1 MAEARV
7 TNPLIEQFRQGG
19 VPKELRL
26 MAAQAALPL
35 KSEDLLELLTDLV
48 RDSEATV
55 REAAQASLLG
65 FPGPELLPLLKNRD
79 TPPTVLAWA
88 VANRPERELREV
100 ALQNTSLADEAIEA
114 LAPSLST
121 ELAELVV
128 INQVR
133 LLRRT
138 SLLEAL
144 ETNPGLSNDQKRR
157 LRELRETF
165 KIGVQAAPAPPPPPP
180 PVPEPPP
187 PVLVEEVSLA
197 APTMTEAEALAAYL
211 GAEERAEPDKIS
223 AVQKIYRMNAAEK
236 VIAALKGNRSDRA
249 LLVRD
254 PNRMVWSAVL
264 GSPGLTDAEIESF
277 SAMRNISDQA
287 LRRIGGDR
295 EWTKKYIIISNLVK
309 NPRTPIGVSMNLVS
323 RLTPRDLK
331 AVVVDKNVP
340 EAIRKH
346 AQKFVREPGGGGGGK
361 H

>member
-7 TNPLIEQFRQGG
+7 TNPLIEQFRRGG

-35 KSEDLLELLTDLV
+35 KSDDLLELLTDLV
-48 RDSEATV
+48 RDPEAEV
-55 REAAQASLLG
+55 REAAQASLAG
-65 FPGPELLPLLKNRD
+65 FAGAELLPLLKHRD
-79 TPPTVLAWA
+79 TPPAVLAWA
-88 VANRPERELREV
+88 VTYRPERELREV
-100 ALQNTSLADEAIEA
+100 ALQNPSLADDAIEA

-121 ELAELVV
+121 DLAELVV

-138 SLLEAL
+138 SLLEAV
-144 ETNPGLSNDQKRR
+144 EANPGLSNDQKRR

-165 KIGVQAAPAPPPPPP
+165 KIGAQIAPAPPPPAPAH
-180 PVPEPPP
+180 EPPP
-187 PVLVEEVSLA
+187 LAPEDVVHLA
-197 APTMTEAEALAAYL
+197 APTMTEAEAIAAWL
-211 GAEERAEPDKIS
+211 GADERQEPEKVS
-223 AVQKIYRMNAAEK
+223 AIQKIYRMNSAEK
-236 VIAALKGNRSDRA
+236 LIAALKGNRQDRA

-254 PNRMVWSAVL
+254 PNRMVWAAVL
-264 GSPGLTDAEIESF
+264 GSPSLTDAEIESF

-287 LRRIGGDR
+287 LRTIGGDR
-295 EWTKKYIIISNLVK
+295 EWTKKYAVVSNLVK

-340 EAIRKH
+340 EAVRKH
-346 AQKFVREPGGGGGGK
+346 AQKFVREPGAGGK

>member
-7 TNPLIEQFRQGG
+7 TNPLIEQFRRGG

-35 KSEDLLELLTDLV
+35 KSDDLLELLTDLV
-48 RDSEATV
+48 RDPEAEV
-55 REAAQASLLG
+55 REAAQASLAG
-65 FPGPELLPLLKNRD
+65 FAGAELLPLLKHRD
-79 TPPTVLAWA
+79 TPPAVLAWA
-88 VANRPERELREV
+88 VTYRPERELREV
-100 ALQNTSLADEAIEA
+100 ALQNPSLADDAIEA

-121 ELAELVV
+121 DLAELVV

-144 ETNPGLSNDQKRR
+144 EANPGLSNDQKRR

-165 KIGVQAAPAPPPPPP
+165 KIGAQIAPAPPPPPP
-180 PVPEPPP
+180 APAPPP
-187 PVLVEEVSLA
+187 LAPEDVVHLA
-197 APTMTEAEALAAYL
+197 APTMTEAEAIAAWL
-211 GAEERAEPDKIS
+211 GADERQEPEKVS
-223 AVQKIYRMNAAEK
+223 AIQKIYRMNSAEK
-236 VIAALKGNRSDRA
+236 LIAALKGNRQDRA

-254 PNRMVWSAVL
+254 PNRMVWAAVL
-264 GSPGLTDAEIESF
+264 GSPSLTDAEIESF

-287 LRRIGGDR
+287 LRAIGGDR
-295 EWTKKYIIISNLVK
+295 EWTKKYAVVSNLVK

-340 EAIRKH
+340 EAVRKH
-346 AQKFVREPGGGGGGK
+346 AQKFVREPGAGGK

>member
-1 MAEARV
+1 
-7 TNPLIEQFRQGG
+7 
-19 VPKELRL
+19 
-26 MAAQAALPL
+26 MAAQGALPL

-48 RDSEATV
+48 RDSEAPV
-55 REAAQASLLG
+55 REAAQASLIG
-65 FPGPELLPLLKNRD
+65 FPGPELLPLLRHRD
-79 TPPTVLAWA
+79 TPPAVLAWV
-88 VANRPERELREV
+88 VASRPERELREV

-165 KIGVQAAPAPPPPPP
+165 KIGVQTAPAPPPPPP
-180 PVPEPPP
+180 APEPPP
-187 PVLVEEVSLA
+187 AAPVEEVSLA

-211 GAEERAEPDKIS
+211 GADERHEPEKIS
-223 AVQKIYRMNAAEK
+223 AVQKIFRMNAAEK
-236 VIAALKGNRSDRA
+236 VIAALKGTRSDRA

-264 GSPGLTDAEIESF
+264 GSPSLTDAEIESF

-309 NPRTPIGVSMNLVS
+309 NPRTPIGVSMTLVS

-340 EAIRKH
+340 EAVRKH
-346 AQKFVREPGGGGGGK
+346 AEKFVRGPGGGGGGK

>member
-26 MAAQAALPL
+26 MAAQGALPL

-48 RDSEATV
+48 RDSEAPV
-55 REAAQASLLG
+55 REAAQASLIG
-65 FPGPELLPLLKNRD
+65 FPGPELLPLLRHRD
-79 TPPTVLAWA
+79 TPPAVLAWV
-88 VANRPERELREV
+88 VASRPERELREV

-121 ELAELVV
+121 DLAELVV

-165 KIGVQAAPAPPPPPP
+165 KIGVQTAPAPPPPPP
-180 PVPEPPP
+180 APEPPP
-187 PVLVEEVSLA
+187 AAPVEEMSLA

-211 GAEERAEPDKIS
+211 GADERHEPEKIS
-223 AVQKIYRMNAAEK
+223 AVQKIFRMNAAEK
-236 VIAALKGNRSDRA
+236 VIAALKGTRSDRA

-264 GSPGLTDAEIESF
+264 GSPSLTDAEIESF

-309 NPRTPIGVSMNLVS
+309 NPRTPIGVSMTLVS

-340 EAIRKH
+340 EAVRKH
-346 AQKFVREPGGGGGGK
+346 AEKFVRGPGGGGGGK

>member
-1 MAEARV
+1 
-7 TNPLIEQFRQGG
+7 
-19 VPKELRL
+19 

-35 KSEDLLELLTDLV
+35 KPDDLLELLTDLL
-48 RDSEATV
+48 RDPDAPV
-55 REAAQASLLG
+55 REAAQASLVG
-65 FPGPELLPLLKNRD
+65 FPAPEFLPLLKSRD
-79 TPPTVLAWA
+79 TPPAVLAWA
-88 VANRPERELREV
+88 VAYRPERELREV
-100 ALQNTSLADEAIEA
+100 ALQNTSLADEAIEV

-121 ELAELVV
+121 DLAELVV

-165 KIGVQAAPAPPPPPP
+165 KIGVQMAPAAPPPPPA
-180 PVPEPPP
+180 PEPPP
-187 PVLVEEVSLA
+187 LAPEDVVSLA

-211 GAEERAEPDKIS
+211 GAEERQEPEKVS
-223 AVQKIYRMNAAEK
+223 AIQKIFRMNAAEK
-236 VIAALKGNRSDRA
+236 LQAAIKGNRQDRA

-254 PNRMVWSAVL
+254 PNRLVWAAVL
-264 GSPGLTDAEIESF
+264 GSPSVTDAEIESF

-287 LRRIGGDR
+287 LRRIGSDR
-295 EWTKKYIIISNLVK
+295 EWTKKYAVVANLVK
-309 NPRTPIGVSMNLVS
+309 NPRTPIGVSMNLVA

-346 AQKFVREPGGGGGGK
+346 AEKFVRGPGGK

>member
-7 TNPLIEQFRQGG
+7 TNPLIEQFRRGG

-35 KSEDLLELLTDLV
+35 KPEDLLELLTDLL
-48 RDSEATV
+48 RDPEAGV
-55 REAAQASLLG
+55 REAAQASLAG
-65 FPGPELLPLLKNRD
+65 FPGPELLLLLKSRD
-79 TPPTVLAWA
+79 TPPAVLAWA
-88 VANRPERELREV
+88 VAYRPERELREV
-100 ALQNTSLADEAIEA
+100 ALQNTSLADEAIEV

-121 ELAELVV
+121 DLAELVV

-165 KIGVQAAPAPPPPPP
+165 KIGVQAAPAAPPPAPPP
-180 PVPEPPP
+180 APEHPPLAP
-187 PVLVEEVSLA
+187 EDEVSLA
-197 APTMTEAEALAAYL
+197 PPTMSEAEALAAWL
-211 GAEERAEPDKIS
+211 GADERHEPEKIS
-223 AVQKIYRMNAAEK
+223 AVQKIYKMNAGEK
-236 VIAALKGNRSDRA
+236 LIAAIKGNRQDRA

-264 GSPGLTDAEIESF
+264 GSPSLTDAEIESF

-287 LRRIGGDR
+287 LRRIGSDR
-295 EWTKKYIIISNLVK
+295 EWTKKYAVVSNLVK
-309 NPRTPIGVSMNLVS
+309 NPRTPIGVSMNLVA

-331 AVVVDKNVP
+331 SVVVDKNVP
-340 EAIRKH
+340 EAVRKH
-346 AQKFVREPGGGGGGK
+346 AEKFVRAPGAGGK

>member
-7 TNPLIEQFRQGG
+7 TNPLIEQFRRGG

-35 KSEDLLELLTDLV
+35 KPDDLLELLTDLL
-48 RDSEATV
+48 RDPDAPV
-55 REAAQASLLG
+55 REAAQASLAG
-65 FPGPELLPLLKNRD
+65 FPAPEFLPLLKSRD
-79 TPPTVLAWA
+79 TPPAVLAWA
-88 VANRPERELREV
+88 VAYRPERELREV
-100 ALQNTSLADEAIEA
+100 ALQNTSLADEAIEV

-121 ELAELVV
+121 DLAELVV

-165 KIGVQAAPAPPPPPP
+165 KIGVQIAPAAPPPPPA
-180 PVPEPPP
+180 PEPPP
-187 PVLVEEVSLA
+187 LAPEDVVSLA

-211 GAEERAEPDKIS
+211 GAEERQEPEKVS
-223 AVQKIYRMNAAEK
+223 AIQKIFRMNAAEK
-236 VIAALKGNRSDRA
+236 LQAAIKGNRQDRA

-254 PNRMVWSAVL
+254 PNRLVWAAVL
-264 GSPGLTDAEIESF
+264 GSPSVTDAEIESF

-287 LRRIGGDR
+287 LRRIGSDR
-295 EWTKKYIIISNLVK
+295 EWTKKYAVVANLVK
-309 NPRTPIGVSMNLVS
+309 NPRTPIGVSMNLVA

-346 AQKFVREPGGGGGGK
+346 AEKFVRGPGGK

>member
-7 TNPLIEQFRQGG
+7 TNPLIEQFRRGG

-35 KSEDLLELLTDLV
+35 KSDDLLELLTDLV
-48 RDSEATV
+48 RDPEAEV
-55 REAAQASLLG
+55 REAAQASLAG
-65 FPGPELLPLLKNRD
+65 FPAPEFLPVLKSRD
-79 TPPTVLAWA
+79 TPPAVLAWA
-88 VANRPERELREV
+88 VAYRPERDLREV
-100 ALQNTSLADEAIEA
+100 ALQNTSLADEAIEV

-121 ELAELVV
+121 DLAELVV

-165 KIGVQAAPAPPPPPP
+165 KIGVQMAPAAPPPPPP
-180 PVPEPPP
+180 PAPAPPP
-187 PVLVEEVSLA
+187 LAPEDEVHLA
-197 APTMTEAEALAAYL
+197 APTMTEAEAIAAWL
-211 GAEERAEPDKIS
+211 GADERQEPEKVS
-223 AVQKIYRMNAAEK
+223 AIQKIYRMNSAEK
-236 VIAALKGNRSDRA
+236 LIAALKGNRSDRA

-254 PNRMVWSAVL
+254 PNRMVWAAVL
-264 GSPGLTDAEIESF
+264 GSPSLTDAEIETF

-287 LRRIGGDR
+287 LRTIGGDR
-295 EWTKKYIIISNLVK
+295 EWTKKYAVVSNLVK

-340 EAIRKH
+340 EAVRKH
-346 AQKFVREPGGGGGGK
+346 AQKFVREPGAGGK

>member
-1 MAEARV
+1 
-7 TNPLIEQFRQGG
+7 
-19 VPKELRL
+19 

-35 KSEDLLELLTDLV
+35 KSDDLLELLTDLV
-48 RDSEATV
+48 RDPEAEV
-55 REAAQASLLG
+55 REAAQASLAG
-65 FPGPELLPLLKNRD
+65 FPGAELLPLLKHRE
-79 TPPTVLAWA
+79 TPPAVLAWA
-88 VANRPERELREV
+88 VTYRPERELREV
-100 ALQNTSLADEAIEA
+100 ALQNPSLADDAIEA

-121 ELAELVV
+121 DLAELVV

-144 ETNPGLSNDQKRR
+144 EANPGLSNDQKRR

-165 KIGVQAAPAPPPPPP
+165 KIGVQAAPAAPPPPPA
-180 PVPEPPP
+180 PEPPP
-187 PVLVEEVSLA
+187 LAPEDVVSLA

-211 GAEERAEPDKIS
+211 GAEERQEPEKVS
-223 AVQKIYRMNAAEK
+223 AIQKIFRMNAAEK
-236 VIAALKGNRSDRA
+236 LQAAIKGNRQDRA

-254 PNRMVWSAVL
+254 PNRLVWAAVL
-264 GSPGLTDAEIESF
+264 GSPSVTDAEIESF

-287 LRRIGGDR
+287 LRRIGSDR
-295 EWTKKYIIISNLVK
+295 EWTKKYAVVSNLVK
-309 NPRTPIGVSMNLVS
+309 NPRTPIGVSMNLVA

-331 AVVVDKNVP
+331 SVVVDKNVP

-346 AQKFVREPGGGGGGK
+346 AEKFVRGPGGK

>member
-1 MAEARV
+1 
-7 TNPLIEQFRQGG
+7 
-19 VPKELRL
+19 

-35 KSEDLLELLTDLV
+35 KSDDLLELLTDLV
-48 RDSEATV
+48 RDPEAEV
-55 REAAQASLLG
+55 REAAQASLAG
-65 FPGPELLPLLKNRD
+65 FPGAELLPVLKHRD
-79 TPPTVLAWA
+79 TPAAVLAWA
-88 VANRPERELREV
+88 VAYRPERELREV
-100 ALQNTSLADEAIEA
+100 ALQNPSLADDAIEA

-121 ELAELVV
+121 DLAELVV

-144 ETNPGLSNDQKRR
+144 EANPGLSNDQKRR

-165 KIGVQAAPAPPPPPP
+165 KIGAQIAPAPPPPPP
-180 PVPEPPP
+180 APAPPSLAPED
-187 PVLVEEVSLA
+187 EVQLA
-197 APTMTEAEALAAYL
+197 APTMTEAEAIAAWL
-211 GAEERAEPDKIS
+211 GADERQEPEKVS
-223 AVQKIYRMNAAEK
+223 AIQKIYRMNSAEK
-236 VIAALKGNRSDRA
+236 LIAALKGNRQDRA

-254 PNRMVWSAVL
+254 PNRMVWAAVL
-264 GSPGLTDAEIESF
+264 GSPSLTDAEIESF

-287 LRRIGGDR
+287 LRTIGGDR
-295 EWTKKYIIISNLVK
+295 EWTKKYAVVSNLVK

-340 EAIRKH
+340 EAVRKH
-346 AQKFVREPGGGGGGK
+346 AQKFVREPGAGGK

>member
-1 MAEARV
+1 M
-7 TNPLIEQFRQGG
+7 
-19 VPKELRL
+19 
-26 MAAQAALPL
+26 
-35 KSEDLLELLTDLV
+35 
-48 RDSEATV
+48 
-55 REAAQASLLG
+55 
-65 FPGPELLPLLKNRD
+65 
-79 TPPTVLAWA
+79 LAWV
-88 VANRPERELREV
+88 VASRPERELREV

-165 KIGVQAAPAPPPPPP
+165 KIGVQTAPAAPPPPPA
-180 PVPEPPP
+180 PEPPP
-187 PVLVEEVSLA
+187 AAPVEEVSLA
-197 APTMTEAEALAAYL
+197 APTMSEAEALAAYL
-211 GAEERAEPDKIS
+211 GADERHEPEKIS
-223 AVQKIYRMNAAEK
+223 AVQKIFRMNAAEK
-236 VIAALKGNRSDRA
+236 VIAALKGTRPDRA

-264 GSPGLTDAEIESF
+264 GSPSLTDAEIESF

-295 EWTKKYIIISNLVK
+295 EWTKKYIVISNLVK
-309 NPRTPIGVSMNLVS
+309 NPRTPIGVSMTLVS

-340 EAIRKH
+340 EAVRKH
-346 AQKFVREPGGGGGGK
+346 AEKFVRGPGAAGRQALMAGDRGLGR
-361 H
+361 

>member
-1 MAEARV
+1 
-7 TNPLIEQFRQGG
+7 
-19 VPKELRL
+19 

-35 KSEDLLELLTDLV
+35 KPDDLLELLTDLV
-48 RDSEATV
+48 RDPEAEV
-55 REAAQASLLG
+55 REAAHASLAG
-65 FPGPELLPLLKNRD
+65 FPGAELLPVLKHRD
-79 TPPTVLAWA
+79 TPAAVLAWA
-88 VANRPERELREV
+88 VAYRPERELREV
-100 ALQNTSLADEAIEA
+100 ALQNPSLADEAIEA
-114 LAPSLST
+114 LAASLST
-121 ELAELVV
+121 DLAELVV

-144 ETNPGLSNDQKRR
+144 EANPGLSNDQKRR

-165 KIGVQAAPAPPPPPP
+165 KIGVQAAPAAPPPPPAP
-180 PVPEPPP
+180 APPP
-187 PVLVEEVSLA
+187 LAPEDEVHLA
-197 APTMTEAEALAAYL
+197 APTMSEAEAIAAWL
-211 GAEERAEPDKIS
+211 GADERQEPEKVS
-223 AVQKIYRMNAAEK
+223 AVQKIYKMNAGEK
-236 VIAALKGNRSDRA
+236 LIAAIKGNRQDRA

-264 GSPGLTDAEIESF
+264 GSPSLTDAEIESF

-287 LRRIGGDR
+287 LRRIGSDR
-295 EWTKKYIIISNLVK
+295 EWTKKYSVVSNLVK

-340 EAIRKH
+340 EAVRKH
-346 AQKFVREPGGGGGGK
+346 AQKFVREPGAAGGK

>member
-7 TNPLIEQFRQGG
+7 TNPLIEQFRRGG

-35 KSEDLLELLTDLV
+35 KPDDLLELLTDLL
-48 RDSEATV
+48 RDPDAPV
-55 REAAQASLLG
+55 REAAQASLAG
-65 FPGPELLPLLKNRD
+65 FPAPEFLPLLKSRD
-79 TPPTVLAWA
+79 TPPAVLAWA
-88 VANRPERELREV
+88 VAYRPERELREV
-100 ALQNTSLADEAIEA
+100 ALQNPSLADEAIEV

-121 ELAELVV
+121 DLAELVV

-165 KIGVQAAPAPPPPPP
+165 KIGVQIAPAAPPPPPA
-180 PVPEPPP
+180 PEPPP
-187 PVLVEEVSLA
+187 LAPEDVVSLA

-211 GAEERAEPDKIS
+211 GAEERQEPEKVS
-223 AVQKIYRMNAAEK
+223 AIQKIFRMNAAEK
-236 VIAALKGNRSDRA
+236 LQAAIKGNRQDRA

-254 PNRMVWSAVL
+254 PNRLVWAAVL
-264 GSPGLTDAEIESF
+264 GSPSVTDAEIESF

-287 LRRIGGDR
+287 LRRIGSDR
-295 EWTKKYIIISNLVK
+295 EWTKKYAVVANLVK
-309 NPRTPIGVSMNLVS
+309 NPRTPIGVSMNLVA

-346 AQKFVREPGGGGGGK
+346 AEKFVRGPGGK

>member
-1 MAEARV
+1 
-7 TNPLIEQFRQGG
+7 
-19 VPKELRL
+19 

-35 KSEDLLELLTDLV
+35 KSDDLLELLTDLV
-48 RDSEATV
+48 RDPEAEV
-55 REAAQASLLG
+55 REAAQASLAG
-65 FPGPELLPLLKNRD
+65 FPSAELLPLLKHRE
-79 TPPTVLAWA
+79 TPPAVLAWA
-88 VANRPERELREV
+88 VTYRPERELREV
-100 ALQNTSLADEAIEA
+100 ALQNPSLADDAIEA

-121 ELAELVV
+121 DLAELVV

-144 ETNPGLSNDQKRR
+144 EANPGLSNDQKRR

-165 KIGVQAAPAPPPPPP
+165 KIGAQVAPAAPPPPPP
-180 PVPEPPP
+180 APEPPP
-187 PVLVEEVSLA
+187 LAPEDEVQLA
-197 APTMTEAEALAAYL
+197 APTMTEAEAIAAWL
-211 GAEERAEPDKIS
+211 GADERQEPEKVS
-223 AVQKIYRMNAAEK
+223 TVQKIYRMNAGEK
-236 VIAALKGNRSDRA
+236 LIAAIKGNRQDRA

-264 GSPGLTDAEIESF
+264 GSPSLTDAEIESF

-287 LRRIGGDR
+287 LRRIGSDR
-295 EWTKKYIIISNLVK
+295 EWTKKYSVVSNLVK

-340 EAIRKH
+340 EAVRKH
-346 AQKFVREPGGGGGGK
+346 AQKFVREPGAAGGK